1 MQCDPPGLAEHV
13 VLALLHLPP
22 PSAPLYHHTQHRPGV
37 CYRLQEQYYYLYQ
50 GYTVYLEPCIP
61 RVAPRLHIHLQALP
75 PCQAGR
81 TSHPPGGDPV
91 YVPRSSPSCE
101 GSPCRATQIMP
112 ALGTSPTPVNHG
124 NSDHTTLVLQL
135 STAATGKPF
144 LPVSCANC
152 CEKSLS

>member
-37 CYRLQEQYYYLYQ
+37 CYRLQEQCYYLYQ
-50 GYTVYLEPCIP
+50 GYAVYLEPGIP
-61 RVAPRLHIHLQALP
+61 GVAPRLHIHLQAAT

-91 YVPRSSPSCE
+91 YVPRSSTSCE

-124 NSDHTTLVLQL
+124 NNDHMTLVLQL